1 MAKNINLR
9 SFASMDWGGSNARAG
24 VVHMFSELHGTK
36 KVNARTELVD
46 ETYVYFSTEGIQS
59 IQDVLR
65 QSIGV
70 ALSRFDGKCDG
81 ISGCVASPV
90 DDHRF
95 VQNACNTK
103 LLRDHKGFD
112 LRKEIEEMFKIP
124 AVVPN
129 DLEAGLA
136 GETTVGVLKGKK
148 WATLQNIGTGWGA
161 SYLFNGFAVA
171 AESGHIWLPGSDGE
185 VECGCERK
193 DCAEARYSGGAIEK
207 RVIEECMARHIDIPQ
222 GMKPCAFADQ
232 EVLKGE
238 GWALELYTSVA
249 EAIGNIWGSNL
260 NICPEFTDIVYQGS
274 FIERAMQIE
283 FFRQQVRESMLARSM
298 NPRRHENIIIQE
310 RGAPLHES
318 GESLGTLYGN
328 AVIADQMIQ

>member
-9 SFASMDWGGSNARAG
+9 NYGTFDWGGSNARAG
-24 VVHMFSELHGTK
+24 VVQMFSEFHGSEE
-36 KVNARTELVD
+36 VNFRTELA
-46 ETYVYFSTEGIQS
+46 EGTYVSFSTREIKS

-65 QSIGV
+65 QSIGA
-70 ALSRFDGKCDG
+70 ALSRFDGKCEG

-95 VQNACNTK
+95 VKNACNTE
-103 LLRDHKGFD
+103 LLRDHKDFD
-112 LRKEIEEMFKIP
+112 LKNEIEKTFGNKAIV
-124 AVVPN
+124 AN

-161 SYLFNGFAVA
+161 SYLFNGVAVA

-193 DCAEARYSGGAIEK
+193 DCAEARYSGGALDNK
-207 RVIEECMARHIDIPQ
+207 VVEECVARNIEIPQ

-232 EVLKGE
+232 EALKGE
-238 GWALELYTSVA
+238 GWALKLYTSVA

-298 NPRRHENIIIQE
+298 HPRRHENVTIQE

-328 AVIADQMIQ
+328 AVIADQMMQ